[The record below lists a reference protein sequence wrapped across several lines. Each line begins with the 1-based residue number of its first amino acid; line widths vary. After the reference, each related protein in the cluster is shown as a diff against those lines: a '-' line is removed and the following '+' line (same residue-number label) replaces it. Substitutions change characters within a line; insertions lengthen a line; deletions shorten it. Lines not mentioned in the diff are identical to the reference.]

1 MRLAKICDEVLARW
15 RKKQKSTTNSRP
27 EIIVDLNEAI
37 GLPNLES
44 GRLWLLI
51 HELWDEVH
59 MGVTS
64 TSILMR
70 YDEVET
76 LSFGRNAL
84 SYSKNRKQFQS
95 TMQRLRVSSIYNC
108 GSWQSFARQA

>member
-64 TSILMR
+64 TSILMHM
-70 YDEVET
+70 T
-76 LSFGRNAL
+76 KWKHL
-84 SYSKNRKQFQS
+84 
-95 TMQRLRVSSIYNC
+95 VSE
-108 GSWQSFARQA
+108 GTP